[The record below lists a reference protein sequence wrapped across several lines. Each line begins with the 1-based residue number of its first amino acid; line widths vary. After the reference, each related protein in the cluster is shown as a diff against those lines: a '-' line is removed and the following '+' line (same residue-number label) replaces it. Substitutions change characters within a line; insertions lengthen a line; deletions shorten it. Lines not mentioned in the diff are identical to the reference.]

1 VSTLA
6 VVIVIAVLAIIVLIA
21 GGIYATGVRG
31 RRRQAQ
37 LKELLED
44 ANRSLALARAQDKGW
59 DRPTMEHAAR
69 AAFAQRSPVDVRELD
84 LVQVVDRPGTDD
96 DQAVFRVVTDHGE
109 EYVHLGR
116 RGDTWIANDRR

>member
-1 VSTLA
+1 VSTLG
-6 VVIVIAVLAIIVLIA
+6 VIIVIAVLVIIVLIA

-37 LKELLED
+37 LKDLLED

-59 DRPTMEHAAR
+59 DRSAMEAAAR

-84 LVQVVDRPGTDD
+84 LVQVVDRPGSDD
-96 DQAVFRVVTDHGE
+96 DQAVFRIVTDHGA

-116 RGDTWIANDRR
+116 RGDT